1 MIAAPAPGGIRPHSI
16 SITKPKVADVTAA
29 TTTESNV
36 AEPVAVY
43 NQSFSDDD
51 FFRSWYNFLKTLSD
65 EKMVGFKNLN
75 IPVRTTENVFEVLV
89 NNVMQEN
96 EAKKLLQEA
105 VQFIRNELRNSSIT
119 VNTKIAEENEMQRSL
134 SPEQRY
140 LEMVAK
146 NPQLEQFRKML
157 SLEID

>member
-1 MIAAPAPGGIRPHSI
+1 MIAAPAPSGIRPHSI

-36 AEPVAVY
+36 AEPVMVY

-75 IPVRTTENVFEVLV
+75 IPVRTTEYVFEVLV

-105 VQFIRNELRNSSIT
+105 VQFIRNELKNSSVT

>member
-1 MIAAPAPGGIRPHSI
+1 MVAAPAPGGIRPHSI
-16 SITKPKVADVTAA
+16 SITKPKVAETAA
-29 TTTESNV
+29 VTTSESKV
-36 AEPVAVY
+36 AEPVMAY
-43 NQSFSDDD
+43 NQSFTDDD

-105 VQFIRNELRNSSIT
+105 VQFIRSELKNSSIT

>member
-1 MIAAPAPGGIRPHSI
+1 MAEVTTI
-16 SITKPKVADVTAA
+16 STNETK
-29 TTTESNV
+29 V
-36 AEPVAVY
+36 AEPVIAQ
-43 NQSFSDDD
+43 NQSFTDDD
-51 FFRSWYNFLKTLSD
+51 FFKSWHNFLKTLSD

-89 NNVMQEN
+89 NNVMQDN
-96 EAKKLLQEA
+96 EAKKLLQDA
-105 VQFIRNELRNSSIT
+105 VQFLRNELNNNNLT
-119 VNTKIAEENEMQRSL
+119 VATKVAEENEMQRSL

-140 LEMVAK
+140 MEMVAK